1 MDKQEILNEIRLLEK
16 VLKIHAKHP
25 IINNPKEFEK
35 HLNAIL
41 DRISE
46 LKKMIE

>member
-25 IINNPKEFEK
+25 IINN
-35 HLNAIL
+35 
-41 DRISE
+41 ISTPFSTGFQS
-46 LKKMIE
+46 